1 MSGLER
7 GVRIIDRQSRSEET
21 WHQEVKQ
28 HRMAELFF
36 LKLNSSVRF
45 LISCFSQ
52 QFLRRTLYKI
62 RRYQGPTKRFDSHR
76 ATLNLSCFWHSCRHD
91 ILNSLYVIQTNVQGK
106 IVLASMTATAAKTS
120 LLKWISFFFQLCRVY
135 SNSLKTPYVGKFPW
149 SWFLGDC
156 TQV

>member
-52 QFLRRTLYKI
+52 QFPRRTLYKI
-62 RRYQGPTKRFDSHR
+62 RQYQ
-76 ATLNLSCFWHSCRHD
+76 ATEPPQTCHVFD
-91 ILNSLYVIQTNVQGK
+91 ILV
-106 IVLASMTATAAKTS
+106 AMTS
-120 LLKWISFFFQLCRVY
+120 
-135 SNSLKTPYVGKFPW
+135 
-149 SWFLGDC
+149 
-156 TQV
+156 